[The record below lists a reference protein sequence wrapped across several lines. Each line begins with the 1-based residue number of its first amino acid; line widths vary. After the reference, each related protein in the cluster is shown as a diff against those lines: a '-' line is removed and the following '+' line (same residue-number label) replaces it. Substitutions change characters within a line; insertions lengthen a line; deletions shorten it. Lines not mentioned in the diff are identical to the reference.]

1 MDLLLYAP
9 LWFSVCMYGRRGV
22 MHLLL
27 LHLSCSIPG
36 SGYFFLILCVSMCLL
51 YVCMWCGVVG
61 LLSLSFS
68 LDRRG
73 DVGSFTGQ
81 QSSGRGTMAGLQLP
95 ICWRIGVWGSH
106 HRSTDRDILAHPNL
120 SCCSQPS
127 CFICWYTVL
136 LPLSHVCRHDSAV
149 YINII
154 VDCINQCIMVSPFRV
169 HPLIH
174 VHKQHDMNMFQVLII
189 VDDSLLALS

>member
-1 MDLLLYAP
+1 
-9 LWFSVCMYGRRGV
+9 

-51 YVCMWCGVVG
+51 FVCMWMRCGAVWWG
-61 LLSLSFS
+61 SSLSFS

-95 ICWRIGVWGSH
+95 IC
-106 HRSTDRDILAHPNL
+106 
-120 SCCSQPS
+120 
-127 CFICWYTVL
+127 
-136 LPLSHVCRHDSAV
+136 
-149 YINII
+149 
-154 VDCINQCIMVSPFRV
+154 
-169 HPLIH
+169 
-174 VHKQHDMNMFQVLII
+174 
-189 VDDSLLALS
+189 